1 MLAALAVSMAQ
12 LLLLLS
18 STEATVASM
27 AQPKTMAT
35 TITTAAAAATPVT
48 PEEGEDYSHFAELLA
63 TVMVSREGGID
74 EAMGAVPVL
83 HDMAHATIVALTSLA
98 EAEAAEESDRRRG
111 GGGGGSVGSSGIGS
125 NGGAPSSS
133 AAFDVDSWPGLSASQ
148 ASKLASRYY
157 AADAGASSSAL
168 SSFSPSSASASP
180 VAASAPSAFSPLLAD
195 VENTN
200 EHKTNLLQ
208 SVAESVK
215 TGNKSIDPLY
225 LAGERL
231 GARINS
237 TLERKASAAAPSL
250 APSSTVKSLP
260 ATLERAAAQKL
271 KDLGDALRARED
283 ESRADAATR
292 AAEDAFV
299 DELNSKLSAF
309 DVELSKN
316 KAAASVQEPARYA
329 NAAAAI
335 QRAITGTTLSIK
347 GVNFAP
353 CLISASIRGA
363 NVGVTGV
370 VSFFFFFSIS
380 SPRGSKGSWGVGN
393 DRRTIKN
400 TKQKTEHRRQRP
412 RRLGDAGVRVGAR
425 REFEPDPPL
434 SPECRSFGAGDY
446 VVAPVRFRRERS
458 EGGRGGLGEN
468 GRKRERE
475 KRKLEKGTGKKMARS
490 PRRLYSRFFFIA
502 RRRSSAS
509 LSLSLSLDSN
519 SRCAHDAAL
528 LCSVA
533 FCLSL
538 SHRFVFFLCSFSL
551 RFPSLSSSSAPLP
564 VTLPPRQR
572 TE

>member
-1 MLAALAVSMAQ
+1 MA
-12 LLLLLS
+12 
-18 STEATVASM
+18 
-27 AQPKTMAT
+27 PT
-35 TITTAAAAATPVT
+35 TTTTAAAPAAPATPVT

-63 TVMVSREGGID
+63 TVMVVREGGID

-98 EAEAAEESDRRRG
+98 EAEAEESDRRRG
-111 GGGGGSVGSSGIGS
+111 GGGGSIGSSGIGS

-148 ASKLASRYY
+148 ASKLASKYY

-168 SSFSPSSASASP
+168 SSFSPSSAAASP

-208 SVAESVK
+208 SITESVK

-237 TLERKASAAAPSL
+237 TLERKASAAAAAAPSL
-250 APSSTVKSLP
+250 APSSTVESLP

-271 KDLGDALRARED
+271 KDLGDALRAKED

-370 VSFFFFFSIS
+370 VSFFFFF
-380 SPRGSKGSWGVGN
+380 PFR
-393 DRRTIKN
+393 
-400 TKQKTEHRRQRP
+400 
-412 RRLGDAGVRVGAR
+412 R
-425 REFEPDPPL
+425 REAAKAHGASATTAEP
-434 SPECRSFGAGDY
+434 
-446 VVAPVRFRRERS
+446 
-458 EGGRGGLGEN
+458 
-468 GRKRERE
+468 
-475 KRKLEKGTGKKMARS
+475 
-490 PRRLYSRFFFIA
+490 
-502 RRRSSAS
+502 
-509 LSLSLSLDSN
+509 
-519 SRCAHDAAL
+519 
-528 LCSVA
+528 
-533 FCLSL
+533 
-538 SHRFVFFLCSFSL
+538 
-551 RFPSLSSSSAPLP
+551 
-564 VTLPPRQR
+564 
-572 TE
+572 

>member
-35 TITTAAAAATPVT
+35 MITTAAAAAATPVT

-63 TVMVSREGGID
+63 TIMVVREGGID

-98 EAEAAEESDRRRG
+98 EAEAEESDRRR

-148 ASKLASRYY
+148 ALKLASRYY

-208 SVAESVK
+208 SVAESFK

-237 TLERKASAAAPSL
+237 TLERKASAAAAAAPSL

-283 ESRADAATR
+283 ESRADALTR

-370 VSFFFFFSIS
+370 VSFFFFFFHFIAA
-380 SPRGSKGSWGVGN
+380 RQQRLMG
-393 DRRTIKN
+393 
-400 TKQKTEHRRQRP
+400 RRQRP
-412 RRLGDAGVRVGAR
+412 PNHKKHETKNRA
-425 REFEPDPPL
+425 
-434 SPECRSFGAGDY
+434 
-446 VVAPVRFRRERS
+446 S
-458 EGGRGGLGEN
+458 E
-468 GRKRERE
+468 
-475 KRKLEKGTGKKMARS
+475 A
-490 PRRLYSRFFFIA
+490 A
-502 RRRSSAS
+502 SSAS
-509 LSLSLSLDSN
+509 
-519 SRCAHDAAL
+519 RRRWRPCRRKA
-528 LCSVA
+528 
-533 FCLSL
+533 
-538 SHRFVFFLCSFSL
+538 RI
-551 RFPSLSSSSAPLP
+551 
-564 VTLPPRQR
+564 
-572 TE
+572 

>member
-1 MLAALAVSMAQ
+1 MSRRTRKSGVLAALVVSMAQ

-63 TVMVSREGGID
+63 TVMVVREGGID

-260 ATLERAAAQKL
+260 ATLEIAAAQKL

-370 VSFFFFFSIS
+370 VSFFFFF
-380 SPRGSKGSWGVGN
+380 PF
-393 DRRTIKN
+393 
-400 TKQKTEHRRQRP
+400 HRREAAKAH
-412 RRLGDAGVRVGAR
+412 GESATTA
-425 REFEPDPPL
+425 EP
-434 SPECRSFGAGDY
+434 
-446 VVAPVRFRRERS
+446 
-458 EGGRGGLGEN
+458 
-468 GRKRERE
+468 
-475 KRKLEKGTGKKMARS
+475 
-490 PRRLYSRFFFIA
+490 
-502 RRRSSAS
+502 
-509 LSLSLSLDSN
+509 
-519 SRCAHDAAL
+519 
-528 LCSVA
+528 
-533 FCLSL
+533 
-538 SHRFVFFLCSFSL
+538 
-551 RFPSLSSSSAPLP
+551 
-564 VTLPPRQR
+564 
-572 TE
+572 

>member
-1 MLAALAVSMAQ
+1 MLAGLAVSMAQ
-12 LLLLLS
+12 LLLLS
-18 STEATVASM
+18 PTEAMVASM
-27 AQPKTMAT
+27 AQPKTMAPT
-35 TITTAAAAATPVT
+35 TTTTAAAPAAPATPVT

-63 TVMVSREGGID
+63 TVMVVREGGID

-98 EAEAAEESDRRRG
+98 EAEAEESDRRR

-168 SSFSPSSASASP
+168 SSFSPSSAVASP

-208 SVAESVK
+208 SITESVK

-237 TLERKASAAAPSL
+237 KLERKASAAAAAAPSL
-250 APSSTVKSLP
+250 APSSTVESLP

-271 KDLGDALRARED
+271 KDFGDALRARED

-363 NVGVTGV
+363 NVGATGV
-370 VSFFFFFSIS
+370 VSFFFFFHFIVA
-380 SPRGSKGSWGVGN
+380 RQQRLMG
-393 DRRTIKN
+393 
-400 TKQKTEHRRQRP
+400 RRQQ
-412 RRLGDAGVRVGAR
+412 
-425 REFEPDPPL
+425 PPNHKKH
-434 SPECRSFGAGDY
+434 ETKNRA
-446 VVAPVRFRRERS
+446 S
-458 EGGRGGLGEN
+458 E
-468 GRKRERE
+468 
-475 KRKLEKGTGKKMARS
+475 A
-490 PRRLYSRFFFIA
+490 A
-502 RRRSSAS
+502 SSAS
-509 LSLSLSLDSN
+509 
-519 SRCAHDAAL
+519 RRRWRPCRRKA
-528 LCSVA
+528 
-533 FCLSL
+533 
-538 SHRFVFFLCSFSL
+538 RI
-551 RFPSLSSSSAPLP
+551 
-564 VTLPPRQR
+564 
-572 TE
+572 

>member
-1 MLAALAVSMAQ
+1 MSRRTRKSGVLAALAVSMAQ
-12 LLLLLS
+12 LLLLS
-18 STEATVASM
+18 PTEAMVASM
-27 AQPKTMAT
+27 AQPKTMAPT
-35 TITTAAAAATPVT
+35 TTTTAAAPAAPATPVT

-63 TVMVSREGGID
+63 TVMVVREGGID

-98 EAEAAEESDRRRG
+98 EAEAEESDRRRG
-111 GGGGGSVGSSGIGS
+111 GGGGSIGSSGIGS

-208 SVAESVK
+208 SITESVK

-237 TLERKASAAAPSL
+237 TLERKASAAAAAAPSL
-250 APSSTVKSLP
+250 APSSTVESLP

-271 KDLGDALRARED
+271 KDLGDALRAKED

-370 VSFFFFFSIS
+370 VSFFFFF
-380 SPRGSKGSWGVGN
+380 PFR
-393 DRRTIKN
+393 
-400 TKQKTEHRRQRP
+400 
-412 RRLGDAGVRVGAR
+412 R
-425 REFEPDPPL
+425 REAAKAHGASATTAEP
-434 SPECRSFGAGDY
+434 
-446 VVAPVRFRRERS
+446 
-458 EGGRGGLGEN
+458 
-468 GRKRERE
+468 
-475 KRKLEKGTGKKMARS
+475 
-490 PRRLYSRFFFIA
+490 
-502 RRRSSAS
+502 
-509 LSLSLSLDSN
+509 
-519 SRCAHDAAL
+519 
-528 LCSVA
+528 
-533 FCLSL
+533 
-538 SHRFVFFLCSFSL
+538 
-551 RFPSLSSSSAPLP
+551 
-564 VTLPPRQR
+564 
-572 TE
+572 